1 MPPISLGLGLGLSRG
16 GRPFSPR
23 DLSPALD
30 LDASRDVYGTGATD
44 VLFWLD
50 QSGNGRDFSQAS
62 GATQPIYTP
71 AGADSYVT
79 LGAGR
84 WLQGA
89 GTAAS
94 WGWLHSAASYVVA
107 VGYLPASATT
117 QSSGLITTS
126 PGAGSG
132 MLTTAYCVGLA
143 VTGGAEMYVIGAAG
157 AYASVAPAGIA
168 LAAPTMIEYL
178 WQPSAS
184 PYARVL
190 SRGVEL
196 GTDTSLSGAV
206 PDATPQYAARVGR
219 YSASGTG
226 DTYSYRLYRLLA
238 WDRIPSVTE
247 RDQLRRYIAWRYPMP
262 MTLGA

>member
-16 GRPFSPR
+16 SRPFSPL

-50 QSGNGRDFSQAS
+50 QSGNGRDFAQAS
-62 GATQPIYTP
+62 GPTQPVYTP

-79 LGAGR
+79 LGENR

-107 VGYLPASATT
+107 VAYLPASATT
-117 QSSGLITTS
+117 KSSGLITTT
-126 PGAGSG
+126 PGSG
-132 MLTTAYCVGLA
+132 SGVLTTAYCVGLA
-143 VTGGAEMYVIGAAG
+143 PTGGAEMYVIGPAT
-157 AYASVAPAGIA
+157 AYASVAPAGVV
-168 LAAPTMIEYL
+168 LAAPTVVEYL
-178 WQPSAS
+178 WQPSVS

-226 DTYSYRLYRLLA
+226 DTYGYRLYRMLA
-238 WDRIPSVTE
+238 WDRLPSLAE
-247 RDQLRRYIAWRYPMP
+247 RDRLRLYLAARYGVP
-262 MTLGA
+262 MTYGA